1 MADNT
6 RLVDIC
12 HWADSDLG
20 PEAPTEGIHRM
31 SEAEIIAL
39 ADKYFVLLMPP
50 ARVSKEPRCIILDD
64 DKFGLP
70 PRGIRK

>member
-12 HWADSDLG
+12 HWGGSDLG
-20 PEAPTEGIHRM
+20 PDAPAEGIHRM
-31 SEAEIIAL
+31 TEAEIIAL

-50 ARVSKEPRCIILDD
+50 AKVSGESRCVYLDD
-64 DKFGLP
+64 NKFGLKK
-70 PRGIRK
+70 GC